1 MKKVRI
7 ILTGIAAL
15 CLMTS
20 ANLSAQDY
28 KFNQFYN
35 SPLNLNPALTGKL
48 KGLYRLTANY
58 RVQSVPV
65 STPAPY
71 STLSAAAD
79 FGLLSSQLKGD
90 ILGVGIIA
98 SADNQAGGALKTAD
112 IMASVAYHKSFGYDN
127 EHYLS
132 AGFQFGI
139 KNRRLDVSQLYFES
153 QFNSSINGFDLA
165 LPNLEQFDQASY
177 TRMNLNAGIF
187 WSSNFSK
194 MISAYGGVSMFNLM
208 RPKDSFFSSD
218 SERAIKLHGHGGVI
232 ININD
237 KIMINPNGI
246 FMNQYNMNNWVAGS
260 TVSYNLSGSKNPYE
274 TSVFAGAW
282 YEGTGAIIG
291 SAGVQIKRIQFTIS
305 YDRTIS
311 ELSNANNGF
320 GAFETSIVYVSQSKG
335 SDKKYPIMHCPRF

>member
-1 MKKVRI
+1 MKKLFVV
-7 ILTGIAAL
+7 LAGLVL
-15 CLMTS
+15 CNIWHSQVL
-20 ANLSAQDY
+20 AQDY

-35 SPLNLNPALTGKL
+35 APLNLNPALTGKL

-71 STLSAAAD
+71 STLSASAD
-79 FGLLSSQLKGD
+79 FALLRSKLKGD

-98 SADNQAGGALKTAD
+98 SADNQAGGALKTND
-112 IMASVAYHKSFGYDN
+112 IMASVAYHKSFGYEN

-139 KNRRLDVSQLYFES
+139 KNRRLDISQLYFES
-153 QFNSSINGFDLA
+153 QFNSSINGFDLS
-165 LPNLEQFDQASY
+165 LPNLELFDRASY
-177 TRMNLNAGIF
+177 TRMNMHAGIF

-194 MISAYGGVSMFNLM
+194 MISAYAGVSMFNLM

-218 SERAIKLHGHGGVI
+218 SERALKFHSHGGVV

-246 FMNQYNMNNWVAGS
+246 FMSQYNLNNWVAGS
-260 TVSYNLSGSKNPYE
+260 TVAYNLSGKSKPYE
-274 TSVFAGAW
+274 TSVFAGVW

-291 SAGVQIKRIQFTIS
+291 SAGVQVKGLQFTMS

-311 ELSNANNGF
+311 DLSNANNGF
-320 GAFETSIVYVSQSKG
+320 GALEASIIFQSAPAT

>member
-1 MKKVRI
+1 MKKIIIVLAG
-7 ILTGIAAL
+7 ILTSSVWVNQVL
-15 CLMTS
+15 
-20 ANLSAQDY
+20 AQDY

-58 RVQSVPV
+58 RVQSAPV

-79 FGLLSSQLKGD
+79 FGLLRDKLKGD
-90 ILGVGIIA
+90 ILGIGLIA
-98 SADNQAGGALKTAD
+98 STDNQAGGALKTAD
-112 IMASVAYHKSFGYDN
+112 IMASIAYHKSFGYDN

-139 KNRRLDVSQLYFES
+139 KNRRLDISQLYFES
-153 QFNSSINGFDLA
+153 QFNSGINGFDLT
-165 LPNLEQFDQASY
+165 LPNLELFDRASY
-177 TRMNLNAGIF
+177 TRMNMHAGLF

-194 MISAYGGVSMFNLM
+194 MLSAYAGVSMFNLM
-208 RPKDSFFSSD
+208 RPSDSFFNSD
-218 SERAIKLHGHGGVI
+218 SERALKMHAHGGVT
-232 ININD
+232 INLKD

-246 FMNQYNMNNWVAGS
+246 FMSQYNLTDWVAGS
-260 TVSYNLSGSKNPYE
+260 TVTYNLSGSKKPYE
-274 TSVFAGAW
+274 NTVFAGAW

-291 SAGVQIKRIQFTIS
+291 SAGVQIKGIQFTVS

-320 GAFETSIVYVSQSKG
+320 GAFEASIVFQSAPLT
-335 SDKKYPIMHCPRF
+335 SDKKYPIMNCPRF

>member
-1 MKKVRI
+1 MKKIFVVLAGL
-7 ILTGIAAL
+7 ILCNIWHSQVL
-15 CLMTS
+15 
-20 ANLSAQDY
+20 AQDY

-35 SPLNLNPALTGKL
+35 APLNLNPALTGKL

-71 STLSAAAD
+71 STLSASAD
-79 FGLLSSQLKGD
+79 FGLLRSRLGGD
-90 ILGVGIIA
+90 ILGVGLIA
-98 SADNQAGGALKTAD
+98 SADNQAGGALKTND

-153 QFNSSINGFDLA
+153 QFNSSINGFDLS
-165 LPNLEQFDQASY
+165 LPNLEMYDRASY
-177 TRMNLNAGIF
+177 TRMNMHAGIF
-187 WSSNFSK
+187 WSSNFTK
-194 MISAYGGVSMFNLM
+194 MISGYAGVSMFNLM

-218 SERAIKLHGHGGVI
+218 SERALKFHGHGGAT

-237 KIMINPNGI
+237 KFMINPNGI
-246 FMNQYNMNNWVAGS
+246 FMSQYSFNNWVAGS
-260 TVSYNLSGSKNPYE
+260 TVAYNLSGKTNPYE

-291 SAGVQIKRIQFTIS
+291 SAGVQIKGLQFTIS

-311 ELSNANNGF
+311 DLSNANNGF
-320 GAFETSIVYVSQSKG
+320 GALEASIIFQSAPTT